1 MVGLRQGGGHRR
13 HRRAPRLKGLSINRL
28 IPNILTV
35 LALCAGLTS
44 IRFALNGE
52 WHQAAIAIFAAA
64 ILDGLDGRM
73 ARLLKA
79 SSKFGAELDSLS
91 DFISFG
97 VAPAVVLYMWAMNGV
112 AGFGWAVV
120 LFFATCAALRLAR
133 FNTKLGDPDLPAY
146 AYNYFSGVP
155 APAGAGLALL
165 PMVLSFDLGQD
176 AVLKHPALVIAW
188 VFFIGLLMVSSIPTY
203 SGKNAR
209 IPQGLVIPML
219 IVVGLLVAAMVNA
232 PWRTLSGLGLLYLLC
247 IPFSIRS
254 YRRLKA
260 EAEQMVADHE
270 ADLEGDTPG
279 DTAPA
284 DGKAADGEPRPGTSN
299 PGA

>member
-1 MVGLRQGGGHRR
+1 MAGLRQGGGHRR

-52 WHQAAIAIFAAA
+52 WQQAAIAIFAAA

-79 SSKFGAELDSLS
+79 TSKFGAELDSLS

-97 VAPAVVLYMWAMNGV
+97 VAPAVVLYMWGMSGV

-165 PMVLSFDLGQD
+165 PMILSFDLGYD
-176 AVLKHPALVIAW
+176 TVLKHPALVIAW
-188 VFFIGLLMVSSIPTY
+188 VFFIGLLMVSAIPTY
-203 SGKNAR
+203 SGKKAR

-219 IVVGLLVAAMVNA
+219 IVVGLLVAALVNA

-247 IPFSIRS
+247 IPFSVRS

-260 EAEQMVADHE
+260 EAEQMVAQHE
-270 ADLEGDTPG
+270 ADMHEADIAESGDAVPES
-279 DTAPA
+279 
-284 DGKAADGEPRPGTSN
+284 GEPRPGT
-299 PGA
+299 

>member
-1 MVGLRQGGGHRR
+1 MAGLRQGGGFRR

-52 WHQAAIAIFAAA
+52 WQQAAIAIFAAA

-79 SSKFGAELDSLS
+79 TSKFGAELDSLS

-97 VAPAVVLYMWAMNGV
+97 VAPAVVLYMWGMSGV

-165 PMVLSFDLGQD
+165 PMILSFDLGYD
-176 AVLKHPALVIAW
+176 TVLKHPALVIAW
-188 VFFIGLLMVSSIPTY
+188 VFFIGLLMVSAIPTY
-203 SGKNAR
+203 SGKKAR

-219 IVVGLLVAAMVNA
+219 IVVGLLVAALVNA

-260 EAEQMVADHE
+260 EAEQMVAQHE
-270 ADLEGDTPG
+270 ADMHEADIAASGDTVPEG
-279 DTAPA
+279 
-284 DGKAADGEPRPGTSN
+284 GEPRPG
-299 PGA
+299 A

>member
-1 MVGLRQGGGHRR
+1 MAGLRQGGGFRR

-52 WHQAAIAIFAAA
+52 WQQAAIAIFAAA

-79 SSKFGAELDSLS
+79 TSKFGAELDSLS

-97 VAPAVVLYMWAMNGV
+97 VAPAVVLYMWGMSGV

-165 PMVLSFDLGQD
+165 PMILSFDLGYD
-176 AVLKHPALVIAW
+176 TVLKHPALVIAW
-188 VFFIGLLMVSSIPTY
+188 VFFIGLLMVSAIPTY
-203 SGKNAR
+203 SGKKAR

-219 IVVGLLVAAMVNA
+219 IVVGLLVAALVNA

-247 IPFSIRS
+247 IPFSVRS

-260 EAEQMVADHE
+260 EAEQMVAQHE
-270 ADLEGDTPG
+270 ADMHE
-279 DTAPA
+279 A
-284 DGKAADGEPRPGTSN
+284 DIAASDAAVPESRNDQSGEPRPGT
-299 PGA
+299 

>member
-1 MVGLRQGGGHRR
+1 MVGLRQKSGFRR

-35 LALCAGLTS
+35 LALCAGLTA

-52 WHQAAIAIFAAA
+52 WQQAVIAIFAAA

-79 SSKFGAELDSLS
+79 TSKFGAELDSLS

-97 VAPAVVLYMWAMNGV
+97 VAPAVVLYMWGMSGV

-133 FNTKLGDPDLPAY
+133 FNTKLGDPELPAY

-165 PMVLSFDLGQD
+165 PMILSFDLGYD
-176 AVLKHPALVIAW
+176 TVLKHPALVIAW
-188 VFFIGLLMVSSIPTY
+188 VFFIGLLMVSAIPTF
-203 SGKNAR
+203 SGKKAR

-219 IVVGLLVAAMVNA
+219 IVVGLLVAALVNA

-247 IPFSIRS
+247 IPFSVRS

-260 EAEQMVADHE
+260 EAEQMVAQHE
-270 ADLEGDTPG
+270 ADIAASGDAVPESG
-279 DTAPA
+279 NDQS
-284 DGKAADGEPRPGTSN
+284 GEPRPG
-299 PGA
+299 A

>member
-1 MVGLRQGGGHRR
+1 MVGLRQDGGFRR
-13 HRRAPRLKGLSINRL
+13 RRRAPRLKGLSFNRL

-35 LALCAGLTS
+35 LALCAGLTA

-52 WHQAAIAIFAAA
+52 WQQAVIAIFAAA

-79 SSKFGAELDSLS
+79 TSKFGAELDSLS

-97 VAPAVVLYMWAMNGV
+97 VAPAVVLYMWGMSGV

-165 PMVLSFDLGQD
+165 PMILSFDLGYD

-188 VFFIGLLMVSSIPTY
+188 VFFVGLLMVSAIPTY
-203 SGKNAR
+203 SGKKAR
-209 IPQGLVIPML
+209 VPQGLVIPML
-219 IVVGLLVAAMVNA
+219 IVVGVLVAAMVNA
-232 PWRTLSGLGLLYLLC
+232 PWRTLAGLGLLYLLC

-260 EAEQMVADHE
+260 EAEKMVAAHE
-270 ADLEGDTPG
+270 ATLDG
-279 DTAPA
+279 APTGVPA
-284 DGKAADGEPRPGTSN
+284 PDAGEPRPGT
-299 PGA
+299 

>member
-1 MVGLRQGGGHRR
+1 MVGLRQGGGLRR
-13 HRRAPRLKGLSINRL
+13 HRRAPRLKGLSFNRL

-35 LALCAGLTS
+35 LALCAGLTA

-52 WHQAAIAIFAAA
+52 WQQAVIAIFAAA

-79 SSKFGAELDSLS
+79 TSKFGAELDSLS

-97 VAPAVVLYMWAMNGV
+97 VAPAVVLYMWGMSGV

-165 PMVLSFDLGQD
+165 PMILSFDLGYD

-188 VFFIGLLMVSSIPTY
+188 VFFIGLLMVSAIPTY
-203 SGKNAR
+203 SGKKAR
-209 IPQGLVIPML
+209 VPQGLVIPML
-219 IVVGLLVAAMVNA
+219 IVVGVLVAAMVNA
-232 PWRTLSGLGLLYLLC
+232 PWRTLAGLGLLYLLC

-254 YRRLKA
+254 YRRLKT
-260 EAEQMVADHE
+260 EAEKMVAAHE
-270 ADLEGDTPG
+270 ANLDG
-279 DTAPA
+279 APSGVPA
-284 DGKAADGEPRPGTSN
+284 PDAGEPRPG
-299 PGA
+299 A